1 MPVRVAIDTSTLR
14 AVNKQLA
21 QIDPDLRKAVGKDIK
36 EAVRPT
42 AARIKARIP
51 QEPPLSG
58 MRHNGRTAWRGVNV
72 GTYATPGGGR
82 GSIARMEVFGR
93 GQYRAGL
100 KIADLAGTRGRYVQ
114 GPRGRKFISNLDRRY
129 PLSAGGKGGR
139 FAWQNFMKE
148 RPFLID
154 EVVEIIDG
162 YVRKVNR
169 KGLRR

>member
-1 MPVRVAIDTSTLR
+1 MPVRVAIDTDTLR
-14 AVNKQLA
+14 AVNKRLA
-21 QIDPDLRKAVGKDIK
+21 EIDPDLRKQVGKDIK

-51 QEPPLSG
+51 QQPPLSG
-58 MRHNGRTAWRGVNV
+58 MRHNGRTVNV
-72 GTYATPGGGR
+72 SAYATPGGGR

-100 KIADLAGTRGRYVQ
+100 KIADLAGTRGRYVR
-114 GPRGRKFISNLDRRY
+114 GERGRKFIDNLDRRY

-148 RPFLID
+148 RPFLIE
-154 EVVEIIDG
+154 EVVDIING
-162 YVRKVNR
+162 YVKRFNK
-169 KGLRR
+169 KGLR